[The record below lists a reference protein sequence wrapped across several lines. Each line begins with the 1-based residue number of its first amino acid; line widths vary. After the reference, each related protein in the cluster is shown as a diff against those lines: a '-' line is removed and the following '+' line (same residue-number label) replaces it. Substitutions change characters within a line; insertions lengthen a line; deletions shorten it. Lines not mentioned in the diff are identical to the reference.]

1 MRLDVCRRR
10 RELIFFPN
18 REIGE
23 RALLDYAAT
32 SDAEAT
38 RGNGSH
44 ARNRLFARNAER
56 AHATTELWHRAVC
69 ARVWVV
75 RAERSPR
82 RTKRCVAPG
91 NDPRTRK
98 NFVEV
103 VFAHPKE
110 ERASLAAVE
119 FEDAADQF
127 TWGESLRV
135 RGFEG

>member
-32 SDAEAT
+32 SDAEAP

-44 ARNRLFARNAER
+44 ARNRIFARNTER
-56 AHATTELWHRAVC
+56 AHAAVELWHRAVC
-69 ARVWVV
+69 ARMRVV

-82 RTKRCVAPG
+82 RTKRRVAPG

-98 NFVEV
+98 NLVEIF
-103 VFAHPKE
+103 FAHPEE
-110 ERASLAAVE
+110 ERAGLAAVE

-127 TWGESLRV
+127 TW
-135 RGFEG
+135 